1 MHHVRYFF
9 TFFLALSSNVANAQ
23 SQEENKQQWTAE
35 EFWKNATS
43 KGICVEKGAIVL
55 ENQQLV
61 EDDSPG
67 FGFDSDPASNEVL
80 KQGVLLRKTLIVER
94 VPVKGAYAVALLY
107 PENPSMPN
115 NGRHVVFN
123 VNGYETTYEVNHFW
137 TKASIPGSVIK
148 KGENIITVRTLE
160 PDTRF
165 RTWFALDEN
174 YAMGSSTRIHAPG
187 RSARSTDGGKT
198 WDTKHIGENG
208 TATGEYAI
216 RLKMKAYRNEGWIE
230 SPVVDLAEN
239 AKGGILQR
247 EAIIHRL
254 KIKTEII
261 HPAGTASELY
271 VRSGSTLM
279 PGDSN
284 WSQWSTTSGLLEEQ
298 MLKGR
303 FLQIR
308 IALKSTDP
316 LKTPTLKS
324 VQCASTVEYHG
335 NDPRAE
341 FRVLSAKHFP
351 LQSSSFSFEY
361 ENPNDERVRNLRKK
375 FKFDEIV
382 QETATEFEKML
393 QLKSW
398 VAQQW
403 KWHLLKPGDDIFE
416 WDAEKILTPD
426 TNGNIYGGFCLH
438 YAIVMMQALQSFGFE
453 ARLVSADYAVWG
465 GHEICEVWSNDF
477 GKWIML
483 DANFDT
489 YFVDS
494 TTGVPLNVLELH
506 KAFVQEFY
514 PNSTIDR
521 DNWSRKKLAQLASTR
536 ARNIPVVCMVGGG
549 ANNKTLKQY
558 EWWNPPVDLSE
569 YCGGYGPLTMGYI
582 RYMPRANYLS
592 KPGPIPINHGRI
604 HWGWTGYYCWVDPHT
619 PQSQEL
625 EIFSNRENDFYW
637 NINQVGMHVT
647 AANDGILRVFIASNT
662 PDFAYYEVTLNGLV
676 TKHKENSL
684 RVKCVRGINRLEIRS
699 IDAMGNKGTPSHL
712 ELIYLPIHEQNS
724 PL

>member
-1 MHHVRYFF
+1 VHHLRNFF
-9 TFFLALSSNVANAQ
+9 IFFFAASSTVVNAQ
-23 SQEENKQQWTAE
+23 SQEESKQRWTAE
-35 EFWKNATS
+35 EFWTNATS
-43 KGICVEKGAIVL
+43 KGICFEKGAIVL
-55 ENQQLV
+55 ENQQLI

-67 FGFDSDPASNEVL
+67 FGYDSDPASNEVL
-80 KQGVLLRKTLIVER
+80 KQGVLLRKTVIVER
-94 VPVKGAYAVALLY
+94 VPVKEAYVVALLY
-107 PENPSMPN
+107 PENPSSPN

-137 TKASIPGSVIK
+137 TKASIPGSAIK
-148 KGENIITVRTLE
+148 KGENIITVKTLE
-160 PDTRF
+160 PDARF
-165 RTWFALDEN
+165 KTWLALDKN
-174 YAMGSSTRIHAPG
+174 YAIGSSTRIHAPG
-187 RSARSTDGGKT
+187 RSARSVDGGKT

-216 RLKMKAYRNEGWIE
+216 RLKILAYRNEGWIE
-230 SPVVDLAEN
+230 SPVVDLAED

-247 EAIIHRL
+247 EAVIRRL

-261 HPAGTASELY
+261 HPAGTSSELY

-279 PGDSN
+279 PDDSN
-284 WSQWSTTSGLLEEQ
+284 WSQWSITSGLLEEQ
-298 MLKGR
+298 MIKGR
-303 FLQIR
+303 FFQIR
-308 IALKSTDP
+308 IKLKSTDP

-324 VQCASTVEYHG
+324 VECASTVECVG
-335 NDPRAE
+335 KDPRSE
-341 FRVLSAKHFP
+341 FRVLSSKQFP
-351 LQSSSFSFEY
+351 LHRSSFPFEY
-361 ENPNDERVRNLRKK
+361 ENPHDERVQDLRKK
-375 FKFDEIV
+375 FLLDEIV
-382 QETATEFEKML
+382 QGASTEFEKML
-393 QLKSW
+393 RLKSW

-403 KWHLLKPGDDIFE
+403 KWHLLKPNEDIFE

-426 TNGNIYGGFCLH
+426 TSGNVYGGFCLH
-438 YAIVMMQALQSFGFE
+438 YAIVLMETLQSFGFQ

-489 YFVDS
+489 YFVDRA
-494 TTGVPLNVLELH
+494 TGVPLNVLELH
-506 KAFVQEFY
+506 KAFVREFY
-514 PNSTIDR
+514 PNSSIDR
-521 DNWSRKKLAQLASTR
+521 DNWSRESLARLASIK

-549 ANNKTLKQY
+549 ANGKTLNRY
-558 EWWNPPVDLSE
+558 EWWNPPVELSG

-592 KPGPIPINHGRI
+592 KPRPIPINHGRL
-604 HWGWTGYYCWVDPHT
+604 HWGWTGYYCWFDAHT

-637 NINQVGMHVT
+637 NISQVGMQVT
-647 AANDGILRVFIASNT
+647 AASDGILRVSIASNT

-676 TKHKENSL
+676 TKLKENSL
-684 RVKCVRGINRLEIRS
+684 RVKCERGINRLEIRS
-699 IDAMGNKGTPSHL
+699 IDSMGNKGTSSYL
-712 ELIYLPIHEQNS
+712 ELIYLPIQEQNS